1 MLTVIWLVPRWDG
14 GPKGKKMRSSLGEE
28 EFESVFYRQQCTKI
42 VGNCLCQLEMRVT
55 PYNSKRLVTLGLA
68 SPPYPHHTPCHALWQ
83 SSSPDFHRSGGSL
96 LHIVNSGSSLWIPH
110 VLFLFHASGADV
122 DKVCVWE
129 NGWRSRGLVL
139 LVLLSI
145 TPVTISWF
153 PCFHSSLS
161 LLLRG
166 TPPFKLL
173 FLAHARQVSWSVV
186 AALATT

>member
-1 MLTVIWLVPRWDG
+1 MEVEAGGGQSGDQNLLCYLLKASHKCSWRIQTSFPSHQEKFLQCKVLTVIWLVPRWDG

-28 EFESVFYRQQCTKI
+28 EFESVFYRQRCTKI

-55 PYNSKRLVTLGLA
+55 PYNSKRPVTLGLA

-129 NGWRSRGLVL
+129 NG
-139 LVLLSI
+139 
-145 TPVTISWF
+145 
-153 PCFHSSLS
+153 
-161 LLLRG
+161 
-166 TPPFKLL
+166 
-173 FLAHARQVSWSVV
+173 
-186 AALATT
+186 